1 MTFLRSQH
9 IVQRGERAVVWFG
22 IKSARKRLE
31 VPEKTV
37 VNGQVR
43 ERENNDF
50 QRSRGRR
57 GNISLQ
63 IFRRAADPLWRQART
78 NIKSQRRA
86 HIAGSFTII
95 QVGPSDLISL
105 DAILALPPV
114 IHPRRPSHSFSPLS
128 LPSSSLIRT
137 SAGCVSYAVGG

>member
-86 HIAGSFTII
+86 HLAGSF
-95 QVGPSDLISL
+95 PSRTY
-105 DAILALPPV
+105 PPY
-114 IHPRRPSHSFSPLS
+114 HARCHSGSTS
-128 LPSSSLIRT
+128 RHPSSLTFLLAPLATILLTNPQECALCFIRC
-137 SAGCVSYAVGG
+137 SR